1 MTETDPKKLRS
12 EIQIKTFESAGFSP
26 FNESVSWGET
36 YIFLNVALNISDLK
50 KKKNLLY
57 CTGYICTNVCKFTYA
72 VYQTINN
79 FVGTLNLYKYIAE
92 SANFTTP

>member
-26 FNESVSWGET
+26 FNESVSRGVT
-36 YIFLNVALNISDLK
+36 YIFYNVALNISDLK
-50 KKKNLLY
+50 NKK
-57 CTGYICTNVCKFTYA
+57 ICCIVQVTFVCKFTYA

-79 FVGTLNLYKYIAE
+79 YVGNLNLYKYIEE